1 MSTGAEKVLPL
12 GSTDRLAGE
21 IEALEYSLW
30 FCLTAFYLFRI
41 EAEVGGGVRE

>member
-21 IEALEYSLW
+21 LEALEEYSLW
-30 FCLTAFYLFRI
+30 FCLTAFYRL
-41 EAEVGGGVRE
+41 E